1 MLRVV
6 LAWAFSAF
14 SLSLKGRIRTPTTT
28 EHSCLKVEFGV
39 NKLTSSWNVPMAL
52 FQQKSGGHNIHD
64 KYYIATVGKHWSS
77 AIGYLPRRNLTVKGG
92 GIVWLPLKWQKP
104 DHNNHYQHTRRRLR
118 NHEWG
123 WSLHIP
129 GLADSIESE
138 IPNIRVSE
146 CCQSCSIWPDH
157 KQNAIRTTC
166 HHQISRRTTAT
177 CATLKQHTQCVF
189 APKCRL
195 TAYNHCESLN
205 PASGWL
211 LQTLSHCHSFQPF
224 VGFHLCSKRSS
235 GCNQSNH
242 LIMTNH
248 LDSMHSFVK
257 ESTSCQKMKS
267 HLDCIFLHKL
277 DSCRFV
283 FLLHEGQYFIKEK
296 TSILVAR
303 FGLPIIPPLCLDK
316 WLIVST
322 GFSSK
327 NCLAGP

>member
-1 MLRVV
+1 MNNIWRKTLQIKIWHILCAAGGACLGIQRF
-6 LAWAFSAF
+6 FS
-14 SLSLKGRIRTPTTT
+14 
-28 EHSCLKVEFGV
+28 V
-39 NKLTSSWNVPMAL
+39 
-52 FQQKSGGHNIHD
+52 
-64 KYYIATVGKHWSS
+64 
-77 AIGYLPRRNLTVKGG
+77 VKGTNSYPNDNRAFLLERG
-92 GIVWLPLKWQKP
+92 IWGQQIDIKLKRAHGIVSAKIWRTQYPWQVLHCNSWQTLILCHWLFAASKPDSERRRHCLTATEMTKP

-129 GLADSIESE
+129 GLAHSIESE

-267 HLDCIFLHKL
+267 HLDCFF
-277 DSCRFV
+277 C
-283 FLLHEGQYFIKEK
+283 
-296 TSILVAR
+296 TSWIRVGLCFCCMKGKIL
-303 FGLPIIPPLCLDK
+303 
-316 WLIVST
+316 
-322 GFSSK
+322 
-327 NCLAGP
+327 